1 MLHFNE
7 DTVLGNVS
15 ELADNVEEVKFQE
28 CNLSDFCYGCLQDK
42 LETLNSIIESGYLD
56 IDYEGNRVIWFFAD
70 IEECTKML
78 DY

>member
-1 MLHFNE
+1 M
-7 DTVLGNVS
+7 GNVS

-28 CNLSDFCYGCLQDK
+28 CNLSDFRYGCLQDK

-56 IDYEGNRVIWFFAD
+56 IDYKGNRVIEFFAD